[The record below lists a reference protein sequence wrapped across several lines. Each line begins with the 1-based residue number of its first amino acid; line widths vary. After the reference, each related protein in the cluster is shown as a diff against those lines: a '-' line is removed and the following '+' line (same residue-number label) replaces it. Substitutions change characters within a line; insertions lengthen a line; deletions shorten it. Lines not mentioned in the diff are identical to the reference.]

1 MNAETPI
8 HSYLE
13 FFDRVIPQ
21 ASDPFE
27 AWDMFSDDFAHR
39 PEYVHKYRH
48 AFAFHGV
55 HPFFMWNARA
65 FPSRYLSRI
74 FLAGAEDS
82 GTAHRLGFQPF
93 PSIEDAF
100 AEAQAQFGAGF
111 TMSHLPLPPL
121 CIPRVS

>member
-1 MNAETPI
+1 VNAETPI

-27 AWDMFSDDFAHR
+27 AWEMFSDDFAHR
-39 PEYVHKYRH
+39 QEGVHKYRH
-48 AFAFHGV
+48 AFA
-55 HPFFMWNARA
+55 
-65 FPSRYLSRI
+65 
-74 FLAGAEDS
+74 E
-82 GTAHRLGFQPF
+82 
-93 PSIEDAF
+93 E
-100 AEAQAQFGAGF
+100 QAQFGAGF